1 MVPPIEIWERSKLG
15 IGGIF
20 TPGIL
25 LSSCRI
31 TLSPNNDRQVALLV
45 ISNLKMVSPCANLT
59 DVRLREN
66 QDYSNEDSQNTVLTE
81 NKEHKKYV
89 QCGRVTPLIVCHFNV
104 TYVPRSY
111 HTMPLVGAWV
121 HLISLTV
128 KLFWS
133 DYPRTRSW
141 LITNND

>member
-15 IGGIF
+15 IGGIL

-59 DVRLREN
+59 DVRLSEN
-66 QDYSNEDSQNTVLTE
+66 QDYSNEDSQNTVLRK

-89 QCGRVTPLIVCHFNV
+89 QCSGLTPLMTPVYFSNAF
-104 TYVPRSY
+104 S
-111 HTMPLVGAWV
+111 LV
-121 HLISLTV
+121 
-128 KLFWS
+128 
-133 DYPRTRSW
+133 
-141 LITNND
+141 